1 MGERS
6 ELERRLKE
14 LSLLYEISSLLT
26 SAVDVDEL
34 LNLIARIVV
43 EKLGVKACSVRLL
56 DEETG
61 EMVLKAVYG
70 LSREY
75 IDKGPVVVWKS
86 PLKDVIMKGET
97 VYIEDASTDP
107 RVQYP
112 EEARKE
118 GIKSMLCLALM
129 INGKPIGALSVYTD
143 RPRRFTIDEIWLLQS
158 IANHAA
164 LAIQKARFYE
174 SLIQVERL
182 HKELEIAAA
191 IQERLL
197 PKGAPEF
204 EGIDAAGRNI
214 PSQQVGGDYYDLIRI
229 TDDHLG
235 IAIADVAGKSVPGA
249 IMMASARAALR
260 VNIENVYRVQDIIT
274 KLNRFLC
281 ADMLPYEFI
290 TLFYGV
296 IEVSSLTLTYTNAG
310 HNPPLIFRG
319 DEVIELWKG
328 GPLLGVF
335 PDVVYEEDQ
344 IQLLPGD
351 ILVLYTDGITE
362 AINERDEIFGEERL
376 REVVARNRD
385 LPAEG
390 ILDGIFKAVE
400 EFIGGEERPDDQ
412 TAVVV
417 KILPR

>member
-158 IANHAA
+158 IAN
-164 LAIQKARFYE
+164 
-174 SLIQVERL
+174 
-182 HKELEIAAA
+182 
-191 IQERLL
+191 
-197 PKGAPEF
+197 
-204 EGIDAAGRNI
+204 
-214 PSQQVGGDYYDLIRI
+214 
-229 TDDHLG
+229 
-235 IAIADVAGKSVPGA
+235 
-249 IMMASARAALR
+249 
-260 VNIENVYRVQDIIT
+260 
-274 KLNRFLC
+274 
-281 ADMLPYEFI
+281 
-290 TLFYGV
+290 
-296 IEVSSLTLTYTNAG
+296 
-310 HNPPLIFRG
+310 
-319 DEVIELWKG
+319 
-328 GPLLGVF
+328 
-335 PDVVYEEDQ
+335 
-344 IQLLPGD
+344 
-351 ILVLYTDGITE
+351 
-362 AINERDEIFGEERL
+362 
-376 REVVARNRD
+376 
-385 LPAEG
+385 
-390 ILDGIFKAVE
+390 
-400 EFIGGEERPDDQ
+400 
-412 TAVVV
+412 
-417 KILPR
+417 